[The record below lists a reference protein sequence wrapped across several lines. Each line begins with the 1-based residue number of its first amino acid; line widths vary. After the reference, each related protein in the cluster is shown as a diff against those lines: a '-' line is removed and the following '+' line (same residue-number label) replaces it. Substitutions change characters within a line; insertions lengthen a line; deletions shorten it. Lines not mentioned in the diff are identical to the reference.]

1 MGVCV
6 CERVQ
11 KEDLKISAL
20 KINHYRVCAPWAG
33 MGYSLLEL
41 VSTGRSI
48 SPSSQ

>member
-20 KINHYRVCAPWAG
+20 KINHYNIESVLHGQAWA
-33 MGYSLLEL
+33 
-41 VSTGRSI
+41 I
-48 SPSSQ
+48 HC